1 MIEVERLAKENR
13 FDYLLIESTG
23 ISEPIPVAQ
32 TFTFVDKESGIDLS
46 KFSYV
51 DTMVTVVD
59 GYNFYKDFCSSDTLK
74 GRKLSDMEGDYRSI
88 VNLLTEQVEFANVI
102 ILNKT
107 DLISKEQLG
116 TLKSIIQ
123 KFNPKAKII
132 ETSYSQVSTKEILNT
147 KLFNFEEAEH
157 NPNWIEELD
166 KVHTPESE
174 EYGINSFVYQT
185 KLPFD
190 PIRFLDFI
198 KFKFPDNILRSKGL
212 FWLASRPDQALYWSQ
227 AGGSLESD
235 SAGVWWS
242 SMPFEQRITQLPFIE
257 NKEEIESNWDKNF
270 GDRKNEIVF
279 IGKDLNEELIRS
291 LLDNCISTNE
301 EIFSGK
307 WKNGFEDKWPIE
319 RFCAV

>member
-1 MIEVERLAKENR
+1 M
-13 FDYLLIESTG
+13 
-23 ISEPIPVAQ
+23 
-32 TFTFVDKESGIDLS
+32 
-46 KFSYV
+46 
-51 DTMVTVVD
+51 
-59 GYNFYKDFCSSDTLK
+59 
-74 GRKLSDMEGDYRSI
+74 
-88 VNLLTEQVEFANVI
+88 
-102 ILNKT
+102 
-107 DLISKEQLG
+107 
-116 TLKSIIQ
+116 
-123 KFNPKAKII
+123 
-132 ETSYSQVSTKEILNT
+132 NT

-157 NPNWIEELD
+157 NPDWIEELD

-190 PIRFLDFI
+190 PIRFRDFI

-257 NKEEIESNWDKNF
+257 NKDEIESNWDKNF

-279 IGKDLNEELIRS
+279 IGRDLNEELIRS

-307 WKNGFEDKWPIE
+307 WKNGFEDNWPIE